1 MTPLSGKQKSHLRSL
16 GHHLKPLLQVGKGG
30 ITDSFIDQLRII
42 LNTHELVKIKVIQ
55 TSELDLSEAEKVLTS
70 KLPCQIAQKIGKT
83 LLIYLPH
90 PEEPKIKLPK

>member
-30 ITDSFIDQLRII
+30 ITDSFIDQLKII
-42 LNTHELVKIKVIQ
+42 LETHELIKIKVIKN
-55 TSELDLSEAEKVLTS
+55 SDLDLSEAEEQITS

-83 LLIYLPH
+83 LLIYLPNQ
-90 PEEPKIKLPK
+90 EEPKIKIPK